1 MTLLEAVLRRDRAVV
16 VAALAV
22 MTAFAWCYIL
32 WLTADIDMGGM
43 DMDGFRMIPAGIA
56 IMAPAS
62 APRSA
67 MELALVFAM
76 WAVMMVGMMMPS
88 TASGLRAQ
96 LGQRLDDERKAVGQV
111 IARPAGGLSFGVLR
125 MYLALA

>member
-1 MTLLEAVLRRDRAVV
+1 
-16 VAALAV
+16 
-22 MTAFAWCYIL
+22 
-32 WLTADIDMGGM
+32 MGGM
-43 DMDGFRMIPAGIA
+43 GLDGFRMIPAGIA